1 LCSQRGVPKKL
12 DFPPKTPTDGG
23 SIRLDRCDPL
33 IVGLAESPGFH
44 PDTHL

>member
-1 LCSQRGVPKKL
+1 MFSTGSAEEIGL
-12 DFPPKTPTDGG
+12 PPKTPTDGG

-33 IVGLAESPGFH
+33 IVGLAESGGFH